1 MKRPAQAFLT
11 LCLAI
16 ALASWA
22 PAASAS
28 THLGLDARSNVSSLT
43 VPGDSFFPESI
54 AATPDGTL
62 FVGSV
67 VTGEILRYQPGST
80 TAETLVAAGV
90 NAGTVGVF
98 ADTRRGVLW
107 ACAVDLT
114 FQTPTALRAFDLRT
128 GALRANYQLPDR
140 GVCTDIALAHGDVY
154 ITDTTDPTRPR
165 ACPDGSCG

>member
-1 MKRPAQAFLT
+1 
-11 LCLAI
+11 
-16 ALASWA
+16 
-22 PAASAS
+22 
-28 THLGLDARSNVSSLT
+28 VSSLT

-67 VTGEILRYQPGST
+67 VTGEILRYRPGST

-90 NAGTVGVF
+90 NAGTAGVF

-114 FQTPTALRAFDLRT
+114 FQTPTALRALDLRT
-128 GALRANYQLPDR
+128 GALRANYQLADR
-140 GVCTDIALAHGDVY
+140 SVCTGAVRAAGARRARRA
-154 ITDTTDPTRPR
+154 RPR
-165 ACPDGSCG
+165 GYVTEGTASASSVAVPTEIIIRPYNGVFFQPGE